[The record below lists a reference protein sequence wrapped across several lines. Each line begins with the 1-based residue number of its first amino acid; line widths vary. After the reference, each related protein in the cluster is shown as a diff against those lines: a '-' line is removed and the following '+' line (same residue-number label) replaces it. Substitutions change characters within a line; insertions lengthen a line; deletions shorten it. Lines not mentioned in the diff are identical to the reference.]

1 MLIKDFYTI
10 DSCSYS
16 QDNNNISANITINP
30 NHDVYKGHFPGQ
42 PVVPG
47 VIQLQILRELCEKEF
62 NKPLSITGSSVIKYI
77 NMIIPDKNPK
87 LAIDIAIKEI
97 DGAYKIDGKI
107 LDGDTVF
114 LKAKLTLSNS

>member
-87 LAIDIAIKEI
+87 LTIDIAIKEA
-97 DGAYKIDGKI
+97 DGTYKIDGKI

>member
-30 NHDVYKGHFPGQ
+30 NHDVYNGHFPGQ

-87 LAIDIAIKEI
+87 LAIDIAIKEA
-97 DGAYKIDGKI
+97 DGTYKIDGKI

>member
-87 LAIDIAIKEI
+87 LAIDIAIKEA
-97 DGAYKIDGKI
+97 DGTYKIDGKI

>member
-10 DSCSYS
+10 DSCSYNKS
-16 QDNNNISANITINP
+16 NNNISANISINP
-30 NHDVYKGHFPGQ
+30 DHDVYQGHFPGQ

-47 VIQLQILRELCEKEF
+47 VIQLQILREICEKEF
-62 NKPLSITGSSVIKYI
+62 NKTLNITGSSVIKYI

-87 LAIDIAIKEI
+87 LTIDISIKEV

-107 LDGDTVF
+107 VEEDTVF
-114 LKAKLTLSNS
+114 LKAKLTLSNL